1 MPPFDFM
8 PGFMFPHGF
17 MFPYVVRETVM
28 PFFDFLHVPLI
39 IFMAVV
45 APLWVITHY
54 VMRWRATKSLSS
66 EDEKMLSEL
75 WESVPRMENRIK
87 NLERILDAE
96 VPNWREQL

>member
-1 MPPFDFM
+1 MPFFDILPEVM
-8 PGFMFPHGF
+8 YLYGYMYL
-17 MFPYVVRETVM
+17 YVIRETVM
-28 PFFDFLHVPLI
+28 PFFEFLQVPLV

-45 APLWVITHY
+45 APLWILTHY
-54 VMRWRATKSLSS
+54 VMRWRATKSLST

>member
-1 MPPFDFM
+1 MPFFDILPEVM
-8 PGFMFPHGF
+8 YLYGYMYL
-17 MFPYVVRETVM
+17 YVIRETVM
-28 PFFDFLHVPLI
+28 PFFEFLQVPLI

-45 APLWVITHY
+45 APLWILTHY
-54 VMRWRATKSLSS
+54 VMRWRATKSLST